1 MLSETYSTRQ
11 FYGPQSGPAEPLS
24 LSLLLG
30 PGAFMYAVS
39 SGQFKTITEIGHVQS
54 AQPGYFAEGA
64 AEKLPALV
72 QNFFLQRKPFEKVN
86 IALLN
91 RQFTLVP
98 EAYGQGDL
106 KSLLRFASGSAE
118 VKNAAVHQLK
128 GIHFC
133 YTAGHDLVNYLEKTF
148 ANASIRH
155 AGAVNLS
162 LFFSQHSLAP
172 AHVFLNIGDGCMELC
187 IKENNELLFY
197 NVFPFETN
205 EDILYYLLFTMEQ
218 FRQDP
223 LLIKLVVAAERPA
236 DDELFKG
243 LKKYIRQVSFCV
255 HDRLVQL
262 NGELQQLPQ
271 HYYFTLLNQHA
282 CEL

>member
-11 FYGPQSGPAEPLS
+11 FYGPKPGPGEPLS
-24 LSLLLG
+24 LSLLLS

-39 SGQFKTITEIGHVQS
+39 SGQFKTITELGHVQS

-72 QNFFLQRKPFEKVN
+72 QNFFLHRKPFEKVN

-106 KSLLRFASGSAE
+106 KSLLRFASGLAE
-118 VKNAAVHQLK
+118 VKNTTVHQVK

-133 YTAGHDLVNYLEKTF
+133 YTAEHDLVNYLEKTF
-148 ANASIRH
+148 TNASIRH

-162 LFFSQHSLAP
+162 LFFSQHSLAQ
-172 AHVFLNIGDGCMELC
+172 AQVFLNIGDGCMELC

-197 NVFPFETN
+197 NLFQFETN
-205 EDILYYLLFTMEQ
+205 EDVLYYLLFTMEQ

-223 LLIKLVVAAERPA
+223 LQVKLAVAGERPP
-236 DDELFKG
+236 DDELLKS

-255 HDRLVQL
+255 HDPSVQL
-262 NGELQQLPQ
+262 NGDLKQLPQ
-271 HYYFTLLNQHA
+271 HYYFTLLNQHL